1 MATSCPPSPQHPL
14 SNLGRLSSDVQK
26 LQPPW
31 AHRCVP
37 GGGQGPSLAFQKGI
51 SKELLKDTANKPHIH
66 HLRVGSD
73 RFSFHE
79 NHVLGVHGAGR
90 GEGCRQS
97 AQRCG
102 GRAEVLGVRLMS
114 HNKLGSP
121 NLRGSLRGRQRVH
134 VSECVC
140 VARGSAGG
148 CRGGPAWAEAD
159 APAFLPLG
167 PRRVAHT
174 GPPSLL
180 VTGRTPVT
188 LRNSAPGLPCRLGGE
203 EPASAGD
210 AGRFP
215 GPGGSHAPRSN

>member
-1 MATSCPPSPQHPL
+1 M
-14 SNLGRLSSDVQK
+14 
-26 LQPPW
+26 
-31 AHRCVP
+31 
-37 GGGQGPSLAFQKGI
+37 
-51 SKELLKDTANKPHIH
+51 
-66 HLRVGSD
+66 
-73 RFSFHE
+73 
-79 NHVLGVHGAGR
+79 
-90 GEGCRQS
+90 
-97 AQRCG
+97 
-102 GRAEVLGVRLMS
+102 
-114 HNKLGSP
+114 
-121 NLRGSLRGRQRVH
+121 
-134 VSECVC
+134 CVC

-210 AGRFP
+210 TGRFP
-215 GPGGSHAPRSN
+215 GREDPTCLGATKPHTPKDKACAPEPGAASSGGPRPWSPRSTAREATHPPGSQGRAQAAAETQNGQSKQTQPCSKRSAAQTRPGKAGQPPRQPAPGQADTRNEP